1 VLLTCITYILSSK
14 QQATS
19 IAARSS
25 HATAPAPAVAAKHCS
40 DDATQTD
47 DDVLVLTSDVRQYVR
62 EVTRQQPGSVIGSV
76 SGPVLATAS
85 CGSVSPFAGYTFA
98 ADAFCSSSAG
108 VSPVREVTRTALQP
122 SSVARTT
129 AAAAAAAAAPPKTAA
144 HDIAL
149 AQRSTA
155 NECDAVD
162 AAASS
167 NVERVDCDRW
177 QQQVVQLQVQQHHHG
192 QLQQQP
198 VQQPLLD
205 QRSPLQPL
213 QQQGLSLDERLRQQ
227 QQQQQSFAVVPS
239 TAAAQLAQAAVEQ
252 QQQQQQVC
260 SNTSSRRGSTS
271 GGSDAVVLE
280 AQLYAAIDS
289 AAAGRTE
296 PKLTLDAM
304 LAQQQGSARS
314 TAAATAAATA
324 STTAATGTA
333 IDSANGLTV
342 QQMIARAQQEFG
354 VCGNSSRDAPLQ
366 LDELDDDVHNGDYNY
381 NTAAGAAAA
390 VAVGSADSYNS
401 ADSRFGELYS
411 VTLAAA
417 AAAAAAADNSSNA
430 ISVASSSSDEA
441 CSSLSSS
448 GAARA
453 ATLTVKA
460 LAEARATSLRA
471 QSDVVELKLQL
482 ETANRRIEVRTPF
495 ETHTLHCTR
504 CSSLNLV
511 LVDITIVVC

>member
-108 VSPVREVTRTALQP
+108 VSPVRGVTRTALQP

-129 AAAAAAAAAPPKTAA
+129 AAAAAAAAAAAPPKTAA

-162 AAASS
+162 TAASS

-177 QQQVVQLQVQQHHHG
+177 QQQVVQLQVQQHHHE
-192 QLQQQP
+192 QLQQQS
-198 VQQPLLD
+198 VQQQLLD
-205 QRSPLQPL
+205 ERSPSQPL
-213 QQQGLSLDERLRQQ
+213 QQQGLSLDERLR

-239 TAAAQLAQAAVEQ
+239 TAAAQLAQAAVQ
-252 QQQQQQVC
+252 QQQQQHQVR
-260 SNTSSRRGSTS
+260 SSSTARRGSTS
-271 GGSDAVVLE
+271 SSSDAAVLE

-304 LAQQQGSARS
+304 LAQQKGSARS

-333 IDSANGLTV
+333 IDSASGLTV

-390 VAVGSADSYNS
+390 AAVGSADSYNS
-401 ADSRFGELYS
+401 ADSQFGELYS
-411 VTLAAA
+411 VTP

-430 ISVASSSSDEA
+430 ISVASSSSDVA

-471 QSDVVELKLQL
+471 QSDVAELKLQL

-495 ETHTLHCTR
+495 
-504 CSSLNLV
+504 
-511 LVDITIVVC
+511 